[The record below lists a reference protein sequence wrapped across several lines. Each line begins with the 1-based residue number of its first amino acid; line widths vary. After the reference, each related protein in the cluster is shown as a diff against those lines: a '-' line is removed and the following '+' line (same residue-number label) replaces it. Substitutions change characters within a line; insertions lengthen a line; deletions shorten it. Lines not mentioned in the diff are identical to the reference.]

1 MKKSLNI
8 LFIICIIA
16 IIISLITTRKQT
28 PKAVI
33 EIDTI
38 IQCDTVYDTI
48 TLYKE
53 KPVPVQVFLTD
64 TVEIMTVDSVFVHV
78 KEETKI
84 YNDTLIWEND
94 TALYQASISGV
105 NARLDW
111 IRLQYLKREVINTS
125 TITIKEQHKKLHL
138 SPTVGVGYGVFN
150 KKPDLFIG
158 LSIAL

>member
-1 MKKSLNI
+1 MRRTTNI
-8 LFIICIIA
+8 LFIICLIA
-16 IIISLITTRKQT
+16 IIISLLSTRKQT

-33 EIDTI
+33 ERDTI
-38 IQCDTVYDTI
+38 VQCDTVYDTI

-53 KPVPVQVFLTD
+53 KPVPVQTFITD

-78 KEETKI
+78 QEETKI

-94 TALYQASISGV
+94 TALYQASISGAS
-105 NARLDW
+105 ARLDW
-111 IRLQYLKREVINTS
+111 IRLQYLKREITNSS
-125 TITIKEQHKKLHL
+125 TITIKEQHKKLHI

-150 KKPDLFIG
+150 KIPDLFIG